1 MGRCETCG
9 WVSNEIHT
17 QNGCIRH
24 LRVLMEDLE
33 AQLKRHEAKAAPA
46 DCSHENGFRGSKA
59 IWYESC
65 SDCGHSREIVTPA
78 PQSICDCTTGLQ
90 CRDRYSE
97 PNPYCTRPLGHSG
110 AHVACAVH
118 INPKK
123 HNIAKWES
131 PPPTAP
137 PFVLGP
143 RVQDRLETV
152 AIHSVTQSEATC
164 NVARET
170 ARLIAEWLRKSTD
183 WLDHDRANKI
193 TRGDWGIE

>member
-1 MGRCETCG
+1 MTR
-9 WVSNEIHT
+9 WM
-17 QNGCIRH
+17 Q
-24 LRVLMEDLE
+24 
-33 AQLKRHEAKAAPA
+33 
-46 DCSHENGFRGSKA
+46 
-59 IWYESC
+59 
-65 SDCGHSREIVTPA
+65 TP
-78 PQSICDCTTGLQ
+78 P
-90 CRDRYSE
+90 
-97 PNPYCTRPLGHSG
+97 
-110 AHVACAVH
+110 
-118 INPKK
+118 
-123 HNIAKWES
+123 
-131 PPPTAP
+131 AP